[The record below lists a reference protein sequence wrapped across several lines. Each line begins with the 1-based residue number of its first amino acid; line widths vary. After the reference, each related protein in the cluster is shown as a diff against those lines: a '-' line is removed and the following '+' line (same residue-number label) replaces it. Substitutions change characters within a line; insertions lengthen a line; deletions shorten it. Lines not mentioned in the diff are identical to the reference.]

1 MVHFVV
7 ILLRLPGQHLW
18 ALAALELGRFVPKFL
33 VVLSLVD
40 VNGLDRDGP
49 VLALLALEGLELRV
63 VVVCLLGPGLVTN
76 PILASWL
83 FEIKDLCKK
92 SEVFSKTHNQ
102 GLRQQCSGT
111 SA

>member
-1 MVHFVV
+1 MPSSLVIQDGTVQESSEVALVASKGEVLAVVHFVV

-18 ALAALELGRFVPKFL
+18 TLAALELGRFVPKFL

-49 VLALLALEGLELRV
+49 VLALLALEGLELWV

-76 PILASWL
+76 PILAS
-83 FEIKDLCKK
+83 
-92 SEVFSKTHNQ
+92 
-102 GLRQQCSGT
+102 
-111 SA
+111 

>member
-1 MVHFVV
+1 MPSSLVIQDGTVQESSEVALVASKGEVLAVVHFVV

-33 VVLSLVD
+33 VVLGLVD

-63 VVVCLLGPGLVTN
+63 VVVCLLGPGLVTKT
-76 PILASWL
+76 ILAS
-83 FEIKDLCKK
+83 
-92 SEVFSKTHNQ
+92 
-102 GLRQQCSGT
+102 
-111 SA
+111 